1 MLKRCF
7 LIMTLLG
14 TIVPMAAIAGNI
26 STRVMTV
33 GGSATMGSGA
43 AQTSATGTV
52 TKFFGTVKYYNSSGV
67 LMPQV
72 DTGTTVAFLADT
84 GYAISAA
91 KLNGVAVALT
101 SPVTVPASSAA
112 QSVTIEFAHQTVA
125 VTANPAAGGS
135 VIPGGTKS
143 VFVGTPL
150 TYVFTPSA
158 GAKVQSIA
166 GLPSG
171 ATLTDPKNALATV
184 AFPYAGPV
192 AVTFTPVAGTNITMT
207 PSFLA
212 ITASAGSA
220 QSVAT
225 GTAVTLAGTSS
236 DAAATFAWTQVGG
249 PALGTPWTA
258 SIAAPTVILAAAGN
272 YTFQVIATSAAGVSA
287 PSAVVVTAVA
297 NYTPLSV
304 SQTARVQCENCHSAQ
319 GVGAGIFA
327 QYSSSIH
334 GEAAHSLCSACHY
347 GTLTGSHPGSV
358 DAASVNKTT
367 FLVLQNGVVGGNG
380 TVVNTGDLFCTTC
393 HSGAYPIPHP
403 VTGLATSCQFC
414 HTTAGTGDAHQIQPA
429 GSVTLGACTPCHTNG
444 VTPAALTQSGANCDV
459 CHNTLQAHLFT
470 STSAIVG
477 GADNCLGCHDKS
489 IHASFANNSGARII
503 VGANGEFGGATARQN
518 AKGYRSHHIYNG
530 AAADPDNAQCIAC
543 HLEGTVGADLHTVK
557 IDNNYHM
564 KDGLIH
570 LRSGNTDIAPNDI
583 KWNPASPNH
592 AAMDNF
598 CMSCHNAAGAKSVY
612 SNISGALLAGANVKA
627 NMALSAAN
635 RPSAKN
641 PFGDLLT
648 NAYDGLVRTAVV
660 AVYEQFDTGNTSHH
674 AVRGQKYTTRSK
686 AGSTYVDANGTT
698 GAALFTQYSGASVG
712 SIRIS
717 PTTGLPTIVRE
728 VFGNYTATYGASGMG
743 AKTPGSRHTIYEST
757 LFTSAFQA
765 LDGTTLGDDSTIHCG
780 DCHTVGQ
787 WKSAS
792 AKNADGSVTVATIGA
807 HGSKN
812 EYMLRTS
819 NGSDALMAANTAT
832 QVALTYGS
840 NNQATNVAT
849 NGTLVCYLCHKQEA
863 YTGNVGYFRYTDP
876 LTGATSAR
884 LHIGVA
890 SGDCLN
896 SSLNSTGQTT
906 FLTRVGGLGKNQTV
920 FGILCLNCHGGNT
933 QIFGGIH
940 GNATSY
946 GDTKNVGYKTYSTN
960 GKDAVTA
967 AAAGLKPSSG
977 GIASPAGTGNSENRN
992 AQLTIVTRKPY
1003 RFAGGNSLKYNGG
1016 GTASKWEAKAMT
1028 TIHREGCYNL
1038 QTSTTGSANWSGAD
1052 GSQLIV
1058 PDYYNATTGGA
1069 TVLPAVA
1076 NGVADDLSSAQN
1088 NGTSSS
1094 TGTYGWGSCTHHSG
1108 TNTGG
1113 SNNASTRQIQRPLNY

>member
-1 MLKRCF
+1 
-7 LIMTLLG
+7 MTAGG
-14 TIVPMAAIAGNI
+14 T
-26 STRVMTV
+26 
-33 GGSATMGSGA
+33 ATMGAGT
-43 AQTSATGTV
+43 AQTSAAGTV
-52 TKFFGTVKYYNSSGV
+52 TKFFGTGKYYNTSGV
-67 LMPQV
+67 LVPQV
-72 DTGTTVAFLADT
+72 DAGTTVAFAANAAA
-84 GYAISAA
+84 GYVVSEV
-91 KLNGVAVALT
+91 KLNGIVIPNAV
-101 SPVTVPASSAA
+101 SPVTVPPAA
-112 QSVTIEFAHQTVA
+112 KGQSVTIKFARQTVA
-125 VTANPAAGGS
+125 ITANAAVGGS

-143 VFVGTPL
+143 GIVGTPL
-150 TYVFTPSA
+150 TYVFTPFN
-158 GAKVQSIA
+158 GASVQSIA

-192 AVTFTPVAGTNITMT
+192 AVTFTPVAGTNVTMT

-220 QSVAT
+220 QTVAT

-236 DAAATFAWTQVGG
+236 ASDATFAWTQVGG
-249 PALGTPWTA
+249 PSLGNPWTA
-258 SIAAPTVILAAAGN
+258 SIANPSFPSGLAAGN
-272 YTFQVIATSAAGVSA
+272 YTFQVNATSVTAGVST
-287 PSAVVVTAVA
+287 PSAVVITAKA
-297 NYTPLSV
+297 NYVPLSV

-319 GVGAGIFA
+319 GVGAGIFSA
-327 QYSSSIH
+327 YSSSIH
-334 GEAAHSLCSACHY
+334 GQSSHSLCSACHN

-358 DAASVNKTT
+358 NAASVSKTN

-380 TVVNTGDLFCTTC
+380 NVVNTGDLFCTTC
-393 HSGAYPIPHP
+393 HNGAHPVPHP
-403 VTGLATSCQFC
+403 ITGLETTCQAC
-414 HTTAGTGDAHQIQPA
+414 HTTAGTGDAHQLQPA
-429 GSVTLGACTPCHTNG
+429 GVVILTVCTPCHTNG
-444 VTPAALTQSGANCDV
+444 VTPAALTQTGANCAI
-459 CHNTLQAHLFT
+459 CHNTLQVHLFT
-470 STSAIVG
+470 DTSTIAT
-477 GADNCLGCHDKS
+477 GADNCVGCHDKS

-503 VGANGEFGGATARQN
+503 VGANGEFGGATGRQN
-518 AKGYRSHHIYNG
+518 ASGYRSHHIYNG
-530 AAADPDNAQCIAC
+530 ANVDPDNAQCIVC
-543 HLEGTVGADLHTVK
+543 HLEGKVDTDKHTVR
-557 IDNNYHM
+557 IDKTYHM
-564 KDGLIH
+564 ADHKIH
-570 LRSGNTDIAPNDI
+570 LRSGNTDIVANVVFD
-583 KWNPASPNH
+583 PAGPDH
-592 AAMDNF
+592 TALDNF

-612 SNISGALLAGANVKA
+612 TNISGALLASAKVQA
-627 NMALSAAN
+627 NMTAGAAN

-648 NAYDGLVRTAVV
+648 NAYDSLVRTAVV

-674 AVRGQKYTTRSK
+674 AVRGKKYTTRYK
-686 AGSTYVDANGTT
+686 TGSTYVDANGTT
-698 GAALFTQYSGASVG
+698 GAALFTQYSGAVQG

-717 PTTGLPTIVRE
+717 PTTGLPSAVRE
-728 VFGNYTATYGASGMG
+728 VFGNYTASYGNSGVG
-743 AKTPGSRHTIYEST
+743 ALSPGSRHTIYEST
-757 LFTSAFQA
+757 LFTSAFQT
-765 LDGTTLGDDSTIHCG
+765 LGGGTLGDDSTLHCG

-787 WKSAS
+787 WKPAS
-792 AKNADGSVTVATIGA
+792 AKNADGSATAVTIGA

-819 NGSDALMAANTAT
+819 NGSDALMAANSAT

-863 YTGNVGYFRYTDP
+863 YTGNVAYFKYTDP
-876 LTGATSAR
+876 LTGATSGKQ
-884 LHIGVA
+884 HIGVG

-896 SSLNSTGQTT
+896 SSLNSTGKNT

-946 GDTKNVGYKTYSTN
+946 GDTKNIGYKTYSTN

-967 AAAGLKPSSG
+967 AAAGLKPASG
-977 GIASPAGTGNSENRN
+977 GLLTPAGTGNSENRN

-1038 QTSTTGSANWSGAD
+1038 QTSTTGGVNWSGAD
-1052 GSQLIV
+1052 GSQTIV
-1058 PDYYNATTGGA
+1058 PDYIGATT
-1069 TVLPAVA
+1069 TMLPAVS
-1076 NGVADDLSSAQN
+1076 NGVADDLSTSQN
-1088 NGTSSS
+1088 NGLTST
-1094 TGTYGWGSCTHHSG
+1094 TGTSGWGSCNHHSG
-1108 TNTGG
+1108 SNTGG